1 VEQTQR
7 PTSRAPDAGAIELLI
22 EQTELTLPRLVG
34 LVDRRGFCIRS
45 MRLDPAPAGFSL
57 SLQVCARAPHY
68 RLEVLE
74 RQIDRLIGVRRLVL
88 AESRLA
94 GEAA

>member
-1 VEQTQR
+1 M
-7 PTSRAPDAGAIELLI
+7 SRAPDAGAIDLLV

-34 LVDRRGFCIRS
+34 LVERRGFLIRS
-45 MRLDPAPAGFSL
+45 MRLEPAAAGYRL
-57 SLQVCARAPHY
+57 SLQVCACAPHY

-74 RQIDRLIGVRRLVL
+74 RQIDRLVGVRRLVP
-88 AESRLA
+88 AERMLG